1 MTALWVCFYNIDQR
15 IRPKR
20 GEALRDRFIQ
30 TLIEQSMVIQNTR
43 GQGYDGSALDGNGSK
58 ELVDLKKSKI
68 HFILHVVYYYPDR
81 YVLYFF

>member
-1 MTALWVCFYNIDQR
+1 
-15 IRPKR
+15 
-20 GEALRDRFIQ
+20 
-30 TLIEQSMVIQNTR
+30 MVIQNTR